1 MFLKGYCTM
10 AQIRPLERTLALNV
24 AWNKAR
30 INFLAKFLIALIQV
44 RTVNL
49 AQIASVF
56 SGKATLDSNYKRIQ
70 RFFRAF
76 DLSYSC
82 IARFVVKLLGEP
94 APWVISIDRT
104 DWCLTT
110 TPINILTLG
119 ICYKGA
125 AFPLLWTLIE
135 RRGCSDDDQ
144 RLALLE
150 EFDRLFGLQSIDF
163 VCADREFGSKKLI
176 AYLKKNQVDFRIR
189 LRSYTLISNRRGE
202 MVRATRLFSR
212 YKIGEAVNLE
222 GQRRVVGQQL
232 YISGMKLKGGDY
244 LIVASGEESP
254 KAIEEYARR
263 WEIETLFGCF
273 KSRGFSLEATRL
285 REAERLKKLIGL
297 LALAFCWAHK
307 TGEWISESKPLPIK
321 QHGRKAKSIFR
332 YGLDHLRRILCNLA
346 SATQQIAFRQVIQLL
361 SCT

>member
-1 MFLKGYCTM
+1 M
-10 AQIRPLERTLALNV
+10 ANIRPLERTLMLNV

-49 AQIASVF
+49 AEIASAF
-56 SGKATLDSNYKRIQ
+56 CGPASADSSYKRIQ
-70 RFFRAF
+70 RFLRGF
-76 DLSYSC
+76 DISYSC
-82 IARFVVKLLGEP
+82 IARFVVKLVGLP
-94 APWVISIDRT
+94 APWVLSIDRT
-104 DWCLTT
+104 DWCLTS

-125 AFPLLWTLIE
+125 AFPLLWIMLE
-135 RRGCSDDDQ
+135 KRGCSDDAE
-144 RLALLE
+144 RIALLS
-150 EFDRLFGLQSIDF
+150 EFDRLFGFDSIDF
-163 VCADREFGSKKLI
+163 LCADREFVSKKLF
-176 AYLKKNQVDFRIR
+176 AYMKNNRIDFRIR
-189 LRSYTLISNRRGE
+189 LRANTLISNRRGQ

-212 YKIGEAVNLE
+212 CRIGEAIELKE
-222 GQRRVVGQQL
+222 ARRVIGQHL
-232 YISGMKLKGGDY
+232 HITGMRLKGGQY
-244 LIVASGEESP
+244 LIVASGEQP
-254 KAIEEYARR
+254 AQAIEDYARR

-273 KSRGFSLEATRL
+273 KKRGFCLEETRL
-285 REAERLKKLIGL
+285 REAERLKKMVAL

-307 TGEWISESKPLPIK
+307 VGEWVSQDKPLAIK

-332 YGLDHLRRILCNLA
+332 SGLDHLRRIICNLA